1 MSSFHFLWPE
11 YLLLLFPAWALV
23 WWLLKEQS
31 DERKW
36 QKLIEPKLL
45 RHLLVEPKRDHAK
58 IAAPWHLGI
67 VLSLLIVAVSGPSW
81 KLKDSPFA
89 QDDTRIVLVVAV
101 KPSMLTTDITPNRL
115 ARAVIKLTDLLK
127 RRSDTRAALIA
138 YSGTAHLVLPFT
150 EDHAIVTTFAEALN
164 PKIMP
169 LEGENIKE
177 ALLLAQKT
185 LGKEAG
191 TIIVMSDSLSP
202 SSVNLA
208 KNEGLKA
215 GTKVLFW
222 QMASSSL
229 SNEADFKSAASLL
242 AGDFVAYAG
251 DESDVAEVSAMIER
265 NFKSA
270 AQEDSSRYEDGGY
283 WLIPFI
289 FLLLLPW
296 ARQGFFAELWRRA

>member
-1 MSSFHFLWPE
+1 MSTFHFLRPE

-67 VLSLLIVAVSGPSW
+67 VLSLLIVAISGPSW
-81 KLKDSPFA
+81 KLKEAPFA

-208 KNEGLKA
+208 KREGLKE

-222 QMASSSL
+222 QMASSAL

-242 AGDFVAYAG
+242 DGDFVAYAG
-251 DESDVAEVSAMIER
+251 DESDVAVVSAMIDR
-265 NFKSA
+265 NFKSG
-270 AQEDSSRYEDGGY
+270 AQGEKSRYEDGGY
-283 WLIPFI
+283 WLIPLI

-296 ARQGFFAELWRRA
+296 AGQGFFAELWRRA